1 MSYTGVLGNNNRGS
15 SNIGMQVSWDK
26 KDIEIK
32 TKSVEETLQPLI
44 NQVNEYLI
52 KNLNLF
58 LNIDFFD

>member
-58 LNIDFFD
+58 LKFDFFN

>member
-44 NQVNEYLI
+44 NQVNE
-52 KNLNLF
+52 
-58 LNIDFFD
+58 